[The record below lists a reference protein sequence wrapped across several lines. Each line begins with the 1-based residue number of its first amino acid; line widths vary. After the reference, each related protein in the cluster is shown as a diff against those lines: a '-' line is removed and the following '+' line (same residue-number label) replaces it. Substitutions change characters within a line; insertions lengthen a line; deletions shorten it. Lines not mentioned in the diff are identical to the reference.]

1 MLANRYYEIIMT
13 NEQFRLL
20 VNHIDLR
27 TYESCMY
34 TTITPDECDWYAYED
49 EEVEILH
56 RMMMRENDLLELID
70 DMRSVVNIITDE
82 EGYGAAEEL
91 EDLLEDIV
99 YEMRNEYY

>member
-1 MLANRYYEIIMT
+1 MLVNRYYEIIMT

-56 RMMMRENDLLELID
+56 RIMMRDYDLSELID
-70 DMRSVVNIITDE
+70 NMRSVVNRITDE
-82 EGYGAAEEL
+82 EGYSAAEEF
-91 EDLLEDIV
+91 EDLLEDIA

>member
-1 MLANRYYEIIMT
+1 MLVNRYYEIIMT

-34 TTITPDECDWYAYED
+34 TAIMPDECDWYAYED

-56 RMMMRENDLLELID
+56 RMMIRDNDLLELLD
-70 DMRSVVNIITDE
+70 DMRSVVNRITDE
-82 EGYGAAEEL
+82 EGYSAAEEF
-91 EDLLEDIV
+91 EDLLEDIA

>member
-1 MLANRYYEIIMT
+1 MLANRYYEIIIT

-27 TYESCMY
+27 IYESCMY
-34 TTITPDECDWYAYED
+34 TIITPDECDWYAYED

-56 RMMMRENDLLELID
+56 RIMMRENDLLELID
-70 DMRSVVNIITDE
+70 DMRSVVNRITDE
-82 EGYGAAEEL
+82 EGYGAAEEF